1 MPFDCQSCG
10 ACCTNPVENEREGRC
25 DYVPVEPGARLLSRR
40 DLVRKFVTLPGSAT
54 ESPHLR
60 MLANGHCA
68 ALRGALGRRVH
79 CDIYHLR
86 PQACRTV
93 QPGDGDCLRARA
105 ERQLTADLTDR

>member
-25 DYVPVEPGARLLSRR
+25 DYVPIEADSRLLSRR
-40 DLVRKFVTLPGSAT
+40 DLVRKFVAPAETSGQPA
-54 ESPHLR
+54 HLR
-60 MLANGHCA
+60 MLSNGHCA
-68 ALRGALGRRVH
+68 ALRGALGRRVY

-86 PQACRTV
+86 PRACRTV

-105 ERQLTADLTDR
+105 ERQISPTPKPQ